1 MTFKDN
7 VKTGALPGGLI
18 RNPRTQHV
26 RDAGAVSTVDIDFVM
41 AQRGP
46 ATRPLIGRGDAGGMG
61 ASQIGRRFREELAE
75 AAKKLNLQRASL

>member
-75 AAKKLNLQRASL
+75 AAKQLNLQRASL